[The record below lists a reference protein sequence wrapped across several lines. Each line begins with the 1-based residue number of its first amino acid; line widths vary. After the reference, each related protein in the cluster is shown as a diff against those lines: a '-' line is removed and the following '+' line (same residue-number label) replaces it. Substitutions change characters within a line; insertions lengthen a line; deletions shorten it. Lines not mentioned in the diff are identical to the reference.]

1 MEQQING
8 VMIMTFKRISDK
20 IKKIKIKIKKFY
32 IKIKKRLFGKLCKCK
47 DT

>member
-1 MEQQING
+1 
-8 VMIMTFKRISDK
+8 MTFKRISDK

>member
-1 MEQQING
+1 
-8 VMIMTFKRISDK
+8 MTFKSISDK

-47 DT
+47 DTWTI